1 MTSHQEPSEAA
12 RTIPAPAGSLV
23 GAAQDT
29 HRPADP
35 RATVQRSA
43 VVRSTV
49 QRSVVERLRAALL
62 AGRPGGLR
70 LSGWVHLV
78 VGLQFLLMTIY
89 SSGYGYQR
97 DELYFR
103 MLPPAWGYV
112 DQPPFTPF
120 LVRTLSQ
127 LSDHTWS
134 IRLAASLA
142 TCLATYV
149 HVLITREFGGSRRA
163 QVISAMAYAFALVPL
178 ALGHNLLTAT
188 VDLPLWGLTA
198 LFVCRAVLRDD
209 TRWWIAAGAVIG
221 LTTYNRWL
229 IIAFVLVLLAGIVL
243 TGPRHQLTDR
253 NTWLGGGLAL
263 LLALPNLWWQAQHG
277 WPQLTFGM
285 ALAGSNNADVRRGM
299 WTLLPIIMGP
309 FLLPFWGAGIV
320 ALFRR
325 PAWRRARFLVVGL
338 VIFLLMMVPVAGQ
351 AYYPVGLVSVL
362 LAIGCVPVAEW
373 ATTVRQRRAVAGLLA
388 ANALTGI
395 VFDLPVLPIE
405 KSPTRYFNPL
415 ALDASFWPTY
425 VDQVADAYRT
435 YAPQRPGTTVVLAG
449 DYGEAGAIDR
459 FGPEAGLPPVYSG
472 HNSLGWLA
480 PPPDSATAVVA
491 VGIPLSTLSSHFV
504 SCMQVGRLDNGYA
517 IKMYQQ
523 GQPIVVCDGRRDP
536 WTKIWPDLTHW
547 G

>member
-1 MTSHQEPSEAA
+1 MTAHQEPVEGHPIMPPRSGPEVE
-12 RTIPAPAGSLV
+12 TTPGTGAGP
-23 GAAQDT
+23 T
-29 HRPADP
+29 
-35 RATVQRSA
+35 
-43 VVRSTV
+43 STFD
-49 QRSVVERLRAALL
+49 RLRAALT
-62 AGRPGGLR
+62 GRAEHPR
-70 LSGWVHLV
+70 LSRWIHLIV
-78 VGLQFLLMTIY
+78 ALQFVVMTVY
-89 SSGYGYQR
+89 SAGYGYQR

-120 LVRTLSQ
+120 LVRTLSH

-134 IRLAASLA
+134 IRLAATLA

-163 QVISAMAYAFALVPL
+163 QVLSAAAYAFALVPL
-178 ALGHNLLTAT
+178 SLGHNLLTAT

-198 LFVCRAVLRDD
+198 LFIARATLRGD
-209 TRWWIAAGAVIG
+209 TRWWIAAGVVIG

-243 TGPRHQLTDR
+243 TGPRNQLTDR
-253 NTWLGGGLAL
+253 NTWIGGGVAL
-263 LLALPNLWWQAQHG
+263 VLALPNLWWQAQHG

-299 WTLLPIIMGP
+299 WSLLPIIMGP
-309 FLLPFWGAGIV
+309 FLLPVWAAGIV

-325 PAWRRARFLVVGL
+325 PAWRRARFFVPALI
-338 VIFLLMMVPVAGQ
+338 IFLLMMVPVAGQ

-373 ATTVRQRRAVAGLLA
+373 ATTMQRRRAVAGLLA
-388 ANALTGI
+388 ANALTSV

-405 KSPTRYFNPL
+405 KSPTRYVNPL

-425 VDQVADAYRT
+425 VRQVADAYEA
-435 YAPQRPGTTVVLAG
+435 YSPKNPGTTVVLAG

-459 FGPEAGLPPVYSG
+459 FGPAMGLPSVYSG
-472 HNSLGWLA
+472 HNTLGWLA
-480 PPPDSATAVVA
+480 PPPNTATAVVA
-491 VGIPLSTLSSHFV
+491 VGIPLTTLSDHFL
-504 SCMQVGRLDNGYA
+504 SCTQVGRLDNGYA

-536 WTKIWPDLTHW
+536 WPTIWSDLAHW